1 MFQQPFFFKNLCKM
15 NRLFSFSLKQRE
27 TFRFS
32 GPLQAQNLIQIVMMH
47 VAYSDKICEKNEIR
61 MSCELKSGQT
71 EYVNLKRSTRQAIV
85 RSKVKGNVKDKRNS

>member
-1 MFQQPFFFKNLCKM
+1 
-15 NRLFSFSLKQRE
+15 
-27 TFRFS
+27 
-32 GPLQAQNLIQIVMMH
+32 MMH

>member
-1 MFQQPFFFKNLCKM
+1 M